1 PTDSRRFAYLFF
13 EVINEIG
20 LCCLQRRAE
29 AEKHCCN
36 EAKEECH
43 RKHRRVR
50 TQFDDKR
57 KIHERKQTA
66 QLLEQKIVAPGTED
80 QADGAAANGKQK
92 SFAQKF
98 PDNLPASR
106 ADSQTDRDFP
116 RAR

>member
-1 PTDSRRFAYLFF
+1 MTRRKETTQPTDSRRLAYLFF

-57 KIHERKQTA
+57 KIHGRKQTA
-66 QLLEQKIVAPGTED
+66 QLLE
-80 QADGAAANGKQK
+80 
-92 SFAQKF
+92 
-98 PDNLPASR
+98 
-106 ADSQTDRDFP
+106 
-116 RAR
+116 

>member
-1 PTDSRRFAYLFF
+1 GGEQQHQRERDLRHHGNMTRRKETTQPTDSRRFAYLFF

-50 TQFDDKR
+50 TQFNDKR
-57 KIHERKQTA
+57 KIHGRKHTA
-66 QLLEQKIVAPGTED
+66 RWMEYKSVAPGTED
-80 QADGAAANGKQK
+80 QADG
-92 SFAQKF
+92 
-98 PDNLPASR
+98 
-106 ADSQTDRDFP
+106 
-116 RAR
+116 